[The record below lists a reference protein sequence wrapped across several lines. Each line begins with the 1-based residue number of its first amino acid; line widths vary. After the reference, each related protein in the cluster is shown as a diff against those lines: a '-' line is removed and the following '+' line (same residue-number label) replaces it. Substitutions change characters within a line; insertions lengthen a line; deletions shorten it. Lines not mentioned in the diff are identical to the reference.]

1 MCMAVA
7 VLTAC
12 GMKGLT
18 SPNNSHVM
26 NIKNSRERYGAL
38 AIGLH
43 WLIVLQLIGVYAC
56 INLVDLFPE
65 HSDPQRLLKTWHFL
79 LGLTVLAV
87 ALVRLLN
94 RLSAPSPV
102 LLSST
107 PRWQRWLASA
117 VHVALYAFLLVMP
130 LLGWLTLSA
139 EGHPISI
146 FGAALPGLIAP
157 NEAWAH
163 SLKEIHET
171 IGVAGYY
178 LIGLHAGAALFHH
191 FVVRDGTLAR
201 MVPFLATRQ
210 RSLT

>member
-1 MCMAVA
+1 
-7 VLTAC
+7 
-12 GMKGLT
+12 
-18 SPNNSHVM
+18 M
-26 NIKNSRERYGAL
+26 NLKNSRDRYGAL

-65 HSDPQRLLKTWHFL
+65 HSDPERLLKTWHFL

-94 RLSAPSPV
+94 RLSAPTPA
-102 LLSST
+102 LLAST
-107 PRWQRWLASA
+107 PRWQRRLASA
-117 VHVALYAFLLVMP
+117 AHVALYAFLLVMP

-139 EGHPISI
+139 KGHPIVI
-146 FGAALPGLIAP
+146 FGISLPSLMGADD
-157 NEAWAH
+157 AWAH
-163 SLKEIHET
+163 TLKELHET

-178 LIGLHAGAALFHH
+178 LIGLHAVAALFHH

-201 MVPFLATRQ
+201 MVPFIAKKQ
-210 RSLT
+210 SAIAANAPSS